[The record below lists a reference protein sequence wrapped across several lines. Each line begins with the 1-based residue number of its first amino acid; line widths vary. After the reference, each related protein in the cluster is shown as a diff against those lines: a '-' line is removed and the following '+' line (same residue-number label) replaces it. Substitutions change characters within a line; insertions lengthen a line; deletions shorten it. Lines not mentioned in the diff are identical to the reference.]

1 MDNSDLRKLGFS
13 EERNEKERERERD
26 DHWYILVYI
35 TTLFYI
41 FTFSFL
47 VSIISCF
54 FIQLKMGLILEKT
67 L

>member
-13 EERNEKERERERD
+13 EERNEKQRD

-41 FTFSFL
+41 FTFSYWFL
-47 VSIISCF
+47 LLAVF
-54 FIQLKMGLILEKT
+54 FYTVKD
-67 L
+67 